1 MRSMLIKNRVAVM
14 QAENTAWRRHL
25 PTIPELLA

>member
-1 MRSMLIKNRVAVM
+1 MPIKNRVAVM